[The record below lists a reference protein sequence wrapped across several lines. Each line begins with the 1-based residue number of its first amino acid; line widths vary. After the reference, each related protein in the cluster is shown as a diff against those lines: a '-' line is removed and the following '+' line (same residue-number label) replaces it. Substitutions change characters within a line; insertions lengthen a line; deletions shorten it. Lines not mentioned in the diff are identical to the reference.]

1 MSDSWPIPC
10 AVAIP
15 QAFPDGEVDLDLVRR
30 FALRAE
36 ELGYHS
42 LWVAEQILGQT
53 PTPEPVS
60 YLSYLAAL
68 TSHIRLGSAVII
80 ATTRNPV
87 MLAKQLGTLDVLS
100 EGRLIVGT
108 ALGGRPNTYPLL
120 GAPQDRRARHF
131 AESIGVMKALWT
143 QEQASF
149 SGQFWNFEGLSMTPR
164 PVQKPHPPL
173 WFGGRH
179 PTGLQRTA
187 RLADGWMGAGS
198 TTSDQFV
205 EHVKI
210 LKQALN
216 DRGLDAEA
224 FPISKRVYVAIDDDA
239 DRAERRLREWF
250 GKWDGNAE
258 MGSGMS
264 VWGSVQQVVDGL
276 MKIVEGEAGMLM
288 LNPVFDYMEQLDQL
302 ADEVIPR
309 LG

>member
-68 TSHIRLGSAVII
+68 TSRIRLGSAVII

-108 ALGGRPNTYPLL
+108 ALGGRPN
-120 GAPQDRRARHF
+120 
-131 AESIGVMKALWT
+131 
-143 QEQASF
+143 
-149 SGQFWNFEGLSMTPR
+149 LSLI
-164 PVQKPHPPL
+164 H
-173 WFGGRH
+173 
-179 PTGLQRTA
+179 
-187 RLADGWMGAGS
+187 
-198 TTSDQFV
+198 
-205 EHVKI
+205 I
-210 LKQALN
+210 
-216 DRGLDAEA
+216 
-224 FPISKRVYVAIDDDA
+224 
-239 DRAERRLREWF
+239 
-250 GKWDGNAE
+250 
-258 MGSGMS
+258 
-264 VWGSVQQVVDGL
+264 
-276 MKIVEGEAGMLM
+276 
-288 LNPVFDYMEQLDQL
+288 
-302 ADEVIPR
+302 
-309 LG
+309 

>member
-15 QAFPDGEVDLDLVRR
+15 QAFAEGDVDLNLVRR

-68 TSHIRLGSAVII
+68 TSRIRLGSAVIV

-87 MLAKQLGTLDVLS
+87 LLAKQLGTLDVLS

-108 ALGGRPNTYPLL
+108 ALGGRPNTYALL
-120 GAPQDRRARHF
+120 GAPQNRRARHF
-131 AESIGVMKALWT
+131 TESIGVMKALWT
-143 QEQASF
+143 QEKASF
-149 SGQFWNFEGLSMTPR
+149 QGEFWSFEGLSMTPR

-179 PTGLQRTA
+179 PAGLRRTA

-198 TTSDQFV
+198 TTTAQFI
-205 EHVKI
+205 EHAQI
-210 LKQALN
+210 LKQALR
-216 DRGLDAEA
+216 DRGRDPEA

-239 DRAERRLREWF
+239 DRAERRLTEWF
-250 GKWDGNAE
+250 GAWYGNAE
-258 MGSGMS
+258 MASRMS

-276 MKIVEGEAGMLM
+276 MDIVEGGAGMLM
-288 LNPVFDYMEQLDQL
+288 LNPVFDYIEQLEQL

>member
-10 AVAIP
+10 AIAIP
-15 QAFPDGEVDLDLVRR
+15 QAFTEGEVDLDLVRR

-42 LWVAEQILGQT
+42 LWVAEQIFGQT
-53 PTPEPVS
+53 PTPEPVAF
-60 YLSYLAAL
+60 LSYLAAL
-68 TSHIRLGSAVII
+68 TNRIRLGSAVII
-80 ATTRNPV
+80 ATTRNPAL
-87 MLAKQLGTLDVLS
+87 MAKQLGTLDVLS

-120 GAPQDRRARHF
+120 GASQDRRARRF

-143 QEQASF
+143 QEEASF
-149 SGQFWNFEGLSMTPR
+149 KGEFWSFEGLSMTPR

-179 PTGLQRTA
+179 PAGLRRTA

-198 TTSDQFV
+198 TTAVQFI
-205 EHVKI
+205 EHVQI
-210 LKQALN
+210 LKDALQ
-216 DRGLDAEA
+216 DRGRDPEK

-239 DRAERRLREWF
+239 DRAERRLCEWF
-250 GKWDGNAE
+250 GAWYGNAE
-258 MGSGMS
+258 MGSRMS

-276 MKIVEGEAGMLM
+276 MEIAEGGADMLM

>member
-15 QAFPDGEVDLDLVRR
+15 QAFAEGDVDLDLVRR

-68 TSHIRLGSAVII
+68 TSRIRLGSAVIV

-87 MLAKQLGTLDVLS
+87 LLAKQLGTLDVLS

-108 ALGGRPNTYPLL
+108 ALGGRPNTYALL
-120 GAPQDRRARHF
+120 GAPQNRRARHF
-131 AESIGVMKALWT
+131 TESIGVMKALWT
-143 QEQASF
+143 QEKASF
-149 SGQFWNFEGLSMTPR
+149 QGEFWSFEGLSMTPR

-179 PTGLQRTA
+179 PAGLRRTA

-198 TTSDQFV
+198 TTTTQFI
-205 EHVKI
+205 EHAQI
-210 LKQALN
+210 LKQALR
-216 DRGLDAEA
+216 DRGRDPEA

-250 GKWDGNAE
+250 GAWYGNAE
-258 MGSGMS
+258 MASRMS

-276 MKIVEGEAGMLM
+276 MDIVEGGAGMLM
-288 LNPVFDYMEQLDQL
+288 LNPVFDYIEQLEQL

>member
-1 MSDSWPIPC
+1 MSESWPIPC

-15 QAFPDGEVDLDLVRR
+15 QAFAEGEVDLDLIRT
-30 FALRAE
+30 FAVRAE

-42 LWVAEQILGQT
+42 LWVAEQIFGQT
-53 PTPEPVS
+53 PTPEPVAF
-60 YLSYLAAL
+60 LSYLAAL

-120 GAPQDRRARHF
+120 GAPQNRRARHF

-143 QEQASF
+143 QEEASF
-149 SGQFWNFEGLSMTPR
+149 QGEFWNFEGLSMTPR
-164 PVQKPHPPL
+164 PVQKPHPPI

-179 PTGLQRTA
+179 PAGLRRTA

-198 TTSDQFV
+198 SATVQFI
-205 EHVKI
+205 EHVQI
-210 LKQALN
+210 LKQALQ
-216 DRGLDAEA
+216 DRGRDPEA
-224 FPISKRVYVAIDDDA
+224 YPISKRVYVAIDDDA

-250 GKWDGNAE
+250 GAWYGNAE
-258 MGSGMS
+258 MASRMS

-276 MKIVEGEAGMLM
+276 MEIVEGGANMLM
-288 LNPVFDYMEQLDQL
+288 LNPVFDYMEHLDQL

-309 LG
+309 LA